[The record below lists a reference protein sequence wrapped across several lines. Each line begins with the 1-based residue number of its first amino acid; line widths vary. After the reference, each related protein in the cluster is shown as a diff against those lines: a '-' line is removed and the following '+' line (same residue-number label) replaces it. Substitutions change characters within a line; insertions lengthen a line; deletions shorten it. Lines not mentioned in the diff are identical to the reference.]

1 MVSSPAGPSA
11 SFRYQTAYSLGT
23 LETILSG
30 LRHRKDLS
38 IRMSKGR
45 LCSRNTV
52 PILFFVFEAVDGR
65 LGGGDEEMGNSQGGK
80 EGEEGAMEK
89 RVSMNNRERKVSFLT
104 RPRARQ
110 SIFTRPEGATAAAS
124 STQESLKSS
133 LGLFR
138 GQKGD
143 SSRTSAHL
151 PPPLPPSLSLTRKYS
166 MEQSLPHFSY
176 ELLGL

>member
-1 MVSSPAGPSA
+1 MSSPAGPSA

-52 PILFFVFEAVDGR
+52 PILFLFLRRWMVGW
-65 LGGGDEEMGNSQGGK
+65 GGDDEMGNSQGGK